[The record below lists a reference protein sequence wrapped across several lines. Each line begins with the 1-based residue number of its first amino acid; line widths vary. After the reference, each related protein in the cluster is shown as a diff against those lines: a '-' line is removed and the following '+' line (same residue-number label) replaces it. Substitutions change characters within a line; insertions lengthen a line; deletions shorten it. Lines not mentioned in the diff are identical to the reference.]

1 MKRTLLT
8 LTLALLSAGFVVA
21 QDDSSGGT
29 MTSGAMSGGAE
40 MPATVVDIAT
50 GDENFSTLVAALD
63 AAGLVETLQ
72 GEGPFTVFAPTDEAF
87 DALLSELG
95 VSAEELL
102 AREDLADILTYHVVP
117 NELLAEDVLAAVEA
131 AGGVAEVETVN
142 GATISVTVDG
152 ENVMIN
158 DAATVTTTDLEAGN
172 GVVHVIDAVLLPTE

>member
-1 MKRTLLT
+1 MKRTILT
-8 LTLALLSAGFVVA
+8 LTLALLSAGFVFA
-21 QDDSSGGT
+21 QDDSTGGT
-29 MTSGAMSGGAE
+29 MTGGAMSGGAD

-72 GEGPFTVFAPTDEAF
+72 GEGPFTVFAPTNEAF

-117 NELLAEDVLAAVEA
+117 DELLAEDVLAAVET
-131 AGGVAEVETVN
+131 AGGAAEVETVN

-152 ENVMIN
+152 ESVMIN
-158 DAATVTTTDLEAGN
+158 DSATVTTADLEAGN
-172 GVVHVIDAVLLPTE
+172 GVVHVIDTVLLPTE